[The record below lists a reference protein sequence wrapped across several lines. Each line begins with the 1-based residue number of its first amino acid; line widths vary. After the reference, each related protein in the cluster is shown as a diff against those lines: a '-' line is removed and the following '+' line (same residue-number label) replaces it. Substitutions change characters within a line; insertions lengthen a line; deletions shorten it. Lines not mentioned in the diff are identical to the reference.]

1 MVTHSETARVFR
13 KLEFHV
19 AKQRSCRMPREKSIE
34 NDIEVAKKI
43 MEVSAEMKSL
53 VLYISRLRNHSYAN
67 EFDLHENETA
77 CRTRFHM
84 KGLAFRL
91 VLKQRHKRT
100 RNLAYYCKE
109 RKIKLLISVYM
120 EPKRN

>member
-1 MVTHSETARVFR
+1 MGNLRTKKSPACGTQRYLARQHKSDSMTQPRPFWEKAPETRLNTTYWRKPDEEVTHSETARVFR
-13 KLEFHV
+13 KLKFHV

-67 EFDLHENETA
+67 DFDLH
-77 CRTRFHM
+77 
-84 KGLAFRL
+84 
-91 VLKQRHKRT
+91 
-100 RNLAYYCKE
+100 
-109 RKIKLLISVYM
+109 
-120 EPKRN
+120 